1 VVSNE
6 GDFRKT
12 LNGIDDAINKHIKS
26 NRTRTSIV
34 TGWIVIASVSDIEN
48 EDRDGYIMQA
58 SERLPHHTQL
68 GLLNMALEDKKNMS
82 MIATIKGLMSDG

>member
-1 VVSNE
+1 MVSNE

-12 LNGIDDAINKHIKS
+12 VNAIDDAISKHIKN

-82 MIATIKGLMSDG
+82 MIATIKGLMGD

>member
-1 VVSNE
+1 MVSNE

-12 LNGIDDAINKHIKS
+12 VNGIDDAISQHIKS

-82 MIATIKGLMSDG
+82 MIATIKGLMGD

>member
-1 VVSNE
+1 MVSDAK
-6 GDFRKT
+6 DFKKT
-12 LNGIDDAINKHIKS
+12 LNAIDQSISDHIKS

-82 MIATIKGLMSDG
+82 MIATIKGLMGE

>member
-1 VVSNE
+1 MVSDAK
-6 GDFRKT
+6 DFKKT
-12 LNGIDDAINKHIKS
+12 LNAIDQSISDHIKS

-82 MIATIKGLMSDG
+82 MIATIKGLMGD

>member
-1 VVSNE
+1 MVSNE

-12 LNGIDDAINKHIKS
+12 LNGIDDAITNHIKS

-82 MIATIKGLMSDG
+82 MIATIKGLMGE

>member
-1 VVSNE
+1 MRNPN
-6 GDFRKT
+6 FKKT
-12 LNGIDDAINKHIKS
+12 LTGIDNAISIHVKE
-26 NRTRTSIV
+26 NRTRSSIV

-58 SERLPHHTQL
+58 SQSLPHHTQL

-82 MIATIKGLMSDG
+82 MLSTIRSFMGDV

>member
-1 VVSNE
+1 MVSDAK
-6 GDFRKT
+6 DFKKT
-12 LNGIDDAINKHIKS
+12 LNAIDQSISDHIKS

-68 GLLNMALEDKKNMS
+68 GLLNMAPEDKKNMS
-82 MIATIKGLMSDG
+82 MIATIKGLMGE

>member
-1 VVSNE
+1 VASRG

-12 LNGIDDAINKHIKS
+12 LTAIDDAVSNHIKS

-82 MIATIKGLMSDG
+82 MIATIRGLMED